1 MWVVYDCKN
10 RAYGLTHWTIAIS
23 GEVYKDYS
31 SFHPRVC
38 ETLKTLIPDEVAAKL
53 SVGIVK
59 HSRIVGAAIVAMMAE
74 KISPQY

>member
-1 MWVVYDCKN
+1 MH
-10 RAYGLTHWTIAIS
+10 LTLAIS
-23 GEVYKDYS
+23 GEVYKDYP

-38 ETLKTLIPDEVAAKL
+38 ETLKALIPEEVSAKL

-74 KISPQY
+74 KMDQQDVEML

>member
-1 MWVVYDCKN
+1 
-10 RAYGLTHWTIAIS
+10 LTYSHTKAIS

-38 ETLKTLIPDEVAAKL
+38 ETLKALIPDQVAAKL

-74 KISPQY
+74 KINNTIEMS